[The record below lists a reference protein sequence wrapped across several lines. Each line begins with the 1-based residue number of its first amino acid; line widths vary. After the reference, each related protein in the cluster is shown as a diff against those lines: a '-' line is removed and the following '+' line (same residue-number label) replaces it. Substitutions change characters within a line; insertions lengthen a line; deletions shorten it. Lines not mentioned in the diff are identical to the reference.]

1 MPEFLKNLHHFA
13 PLLSK
18 EEKKVREQHRG
29 CLFFIT
35 FHSRNANLFIMLKG
49 KRKEI

>member
-1 MPEFLKNLHHFA
+1 MPEFLPEKNYFA

-18 EEKKVREQHRG
+18 EEKKVREHHRG

-35 FHSRNANLFIMLKG
+35 FHS
-49 KRKEI
+49 